1 MVEAQDPHGMVPTS
15 TPYIYK
21 VFETIHMLWMG
32 GWVHHYAITTILVSP
47 KFRELADF
55 LGHSEA
61 INDARVDWL
70 MPKTHMEWFSHPL
83 HTYTST
89 RCLRPFIVCYGWAD
103 GSTIMPLPPYM
114 YAQNLGVVVSILAIA
129 IVVVTLIL
137 PLDLIIETIVVIV
150 FGFVYRARVPPTP

>member
-1 MVEAQDPHGMVPTS
+1 MVPTS

-21 VFETIHMLWMG
+21 VFETIHKLWMG
-32 GWVHHYAITTILVSP
+32 RWVHHHAITTIFVCP

-55 LGHSEA
+55 LGADFLGHNKA
-61 INDARVDWL
+61 TNDARVDWL
-70 MPKTHMEWFSHPL
+70 RPKTHMEWFPHPL

-89 RCLRPFIVCYGWAD
+89 RCLRPFIVCCGWAD

-129 IVVVTLIL
+129 IVIVTLIL
-137 PLDLIIETIVVIV
+137 PLDLIVKTVVVILASSIV
-150 FGFVYRARVPPTP
+150 HMSPPPLDRSI